1 MEQERTMT
9 GKTVEE
15 AIEVALRELDVGRGE
30 AEVEI
35 ISRGK
40 PGFLG
45 IGSELA
51 KVRVRKIAGSQSA
64 ATFAMETVKNIL
76 GAAGAQ
82 TLATLRSAH
91 DQESGGPVI
100 DISGEDSGLL
110 IGRRGETLRA
120 LQFMVN
126 MIVNTKLED
135 ADVRVAL
142 DVERYRERRSNN
154 LRDLAKTVADKVAN
168 SGRAITLEPMS
179 PADRR
184 VIHVTLA
191 EHPRVTT
198 QSAGFGEQR
207 KVTIAPKRE

>member
-15 AIEVALRELDVGRGE
+15 AIEVALRELDANREE

-51 KVRVRKIAGSQSA
+51 KVRVRKISGSQGA

-76 GAAGAQ
+76 GATGSQ
-82 TLATLRSAH
+82 TLAILRSAH
-91 DQESGGPVI
+91 DQQTGGPVI

-110 IGRRGETLRA
+110 IGRRGETLRS

-126 MIVNTKLED
+126 MIVNTRLDGE
-135 ADVRVAL
+135 DVRVVL
-142 DVERYRERRSNN
+142 DVERYRERRSNS
-154 LRDLAKTVADKVAN
+154 LRDLSKTVADKVAA

-184 VIHVTLA
+184 VVHVTLA
-191 EHPRVTT
+191 EHPKVTT

-207 KVTIAPKRE
+207 KVTISPRKE

>member
-1 MEQERTMT
+1 
-9 GKTVEE
+9 
-15 AIEVALRELDVGRGE
+15 
-30 AEVEI
+30 
-35 ISRGK
+35 
-40 PGFLG
+40 
-45 IGSELA
+45 
-51 KVRVRKIAGSQSA
+51 
-64 ATFAMETVKNIL
+64 
-76 GAAGAQ
+76 
-82 TLATLRSAH
+82 
-91 DQESGGPVI
+91 
-100 DISGEDSGLL
+100 
-110 IGRRGETLRA
+110 
-120 LQFMVN
+120 MVN
-126 MIVNTKLED
+126 MIVNTKLDD

-184 VIHVTLA
+184 VVHVTLA